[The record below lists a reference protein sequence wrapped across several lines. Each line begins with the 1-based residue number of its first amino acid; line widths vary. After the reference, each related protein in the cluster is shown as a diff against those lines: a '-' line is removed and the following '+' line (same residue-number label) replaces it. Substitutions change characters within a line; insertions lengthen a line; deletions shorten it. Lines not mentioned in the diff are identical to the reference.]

1 MTGTKPPFVGHK
13 DALGEAQEAFRSGRM
28 PHAWLISGSEGIG
41 KAAFAK
47 HLAQFAL
54 ADGQGD
60 IGTPDPENPTVRLVD
75 AETHPDLMIVR
86 RETDEKTGA
95 LKGTIPVDAVQKIAP
110 FLHKTASHGGWRV
123 VILDEAHTLN
133 RHGQNA
139 ILKIVEEPPPRALI
153 LLTVTTPGV
162 LLPTIR
168 SRSRVLQLSPLGD
181 EDLRTLLQA
190 SAPQTPPDEAEAVI
204 KLSNGSIGFAL
215 KIIRTQSL
223 PLYREMLDIL
233 NGLPELDVARQHKL
247 TDRLARKADAEA
259 FDVLT
264 TLLIEHLR
272 LTAREEARKYPQGRV
287 DKALDLWKK
296 TRETLAT
303 AERSNLDP
311 KLAFIN
317 AICDLRAGI

>member
-1 MTGTKPPFVGHK
+1 MSETKPPFMGHK
-13 DALGEAQEAFRSGRM
+13 DALGEVEAAFRSGRM
-28 PHAWLISGSEGIG
+28 PHAWLVSGSEGIG

-47 HLAQFAL
+47 HMAQYVL
-54 ADGQGD
+54 TNGQSA
-60 IGTPDPENPTVRLVD
+60 IGCPDPENPTIRLVE

-86 RETDEKTGA
+86 RDTDEKTGA

-168 SRSRVLQLSPLGD
+168 SRSRVLQLSPLGA
-181 EDLRTLLQA
+181 EDMKTLLHA
-190 SAPQTPPDEAEAVI
+190 AAPQTPPDEADAVI

-215 KIIRTQSL
+215 KVIRTQSL

-233 NGLPELDVARQHKL
+233 NGLPELDVARLHKL
-247 TDRLARKADAEA
+247 TDRLSRKADAEA

-264 TLLIEHLR
+264 TLLIDHLR
-272 LTAREEARKYPQGRV
+272 LTAREEARKHPQGNV
-287 DKALDLWKK
+287 DTALKLWEK
-296 TRETLAT
+296 TRQTLAL

-317 AICDLRAGI
+317 AICDLRTGI